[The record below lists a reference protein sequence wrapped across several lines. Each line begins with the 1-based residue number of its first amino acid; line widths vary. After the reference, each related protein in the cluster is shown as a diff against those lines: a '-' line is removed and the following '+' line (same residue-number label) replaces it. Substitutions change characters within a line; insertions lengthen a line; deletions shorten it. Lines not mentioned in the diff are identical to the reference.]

1 MARRIHGN
9 TLNII
14 TPRNHVFLDYD
25 YHHLGQIGTNE
36 ANLKIFCD
44 LKKAVK
50 TYLTCNIYFQN
61 LFILGYVCFEQKKI
75 FSIIRISIASDV
87 QIRILS
93 KTEKFEMIYLLNF
106 SLLNNISYSIQSNC
120 PSNAELCVSF
130 IFTRAVSLTM
140 DNARQ
145 AMITGAKI
153 CV

>member
-1 MARRIHGN
+1 MFIHATCLFLLLTNANMYCGCESSRRILGDDSKLARRIHGN

-61 LFILGYVCFEQKKI
+61 LLILGYVCFEQKKKY
-75 FSIIRISIASDV
+75 F
-87 QIRILS
+87 Q
-93 KTEKFEMIYLLNF
+93 
-106 SLLNNISYSIQSNC
+106 
-120 PSNAELCVSF
+120 
-130 IFTRAVSLTM
+130 
-140 DNARQ
+140 
-145 AMITGAKI
+145 
-153 CV
+153 